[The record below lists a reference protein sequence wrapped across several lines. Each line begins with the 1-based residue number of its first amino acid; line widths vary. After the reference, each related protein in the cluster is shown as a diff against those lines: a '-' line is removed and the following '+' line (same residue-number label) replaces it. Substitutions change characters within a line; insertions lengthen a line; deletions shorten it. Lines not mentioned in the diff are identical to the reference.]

1 MARKDKDTPK
11 KILSDADMAIRQR
24 YEKAVGDFVE
34 RVKQDPHI
42 LAAILFGSLSYDAV
56 WAKSDIDLM
65 LIGPESKSN
74 PKKSAAKA
82 FALTEGGLNIH
93 AVLWPRSE
101 FRQLIEGSLQS
112 SFMHSSFA
120 KSKLLFSRDPS
131 IQELYENV
139 HTLGSRDQQV
149 QVLRAATNVLPILYK
164 AEKWLVVKKDPDY
177 SFLWIMHCVET
188 LARVEV
194 YLDGQIAGREVIQ
207 QALAINPKLFKAIY
221 TDLIAG
227 RKTTKE
233 IAAAL
238 TLINQYM
245 TKKARALFGPVL
257 DYLANAGAPRSAT
270 EIDTH
275 FAGQMNI
282 SHMHSACEWLADKGM
297 IEQLATPIRLTE
309 KSPAAMNE
317 LAFYY
322 DGEKKNRA

>member
-1 MARKDKDTPK
+1 MARARPASANVPADG
-11 KILSDADMAIRQR
+11 DAAVRER
-24 YEKAVGDFVE
+24 YENAVGEFVE
-34 RVKQDPHI
+34 RIKQDPYI
-42 LAAILFGSLSYDAV
+42 LAVILFGSLSYDSV

-65 LIGPESKSN
+65 LVGPEPKSGAKRN
-74 PKKSAAKA
+74 AAKS

-101 FRQLIEGSLQS
+101 FRQLIEGSVQS

-188 LARVEV
+188 LAYVEV
-194 YLDGQIAGREVIQ
+194 YLDGQLAGREVIQ
-207 QALAINPKLFKAIY
+207 QALAINPKFFKAIY

-227 RKTTKE
+227 KKTAKE

-238 TLINQYM
+238 ALIDQYL
-245 TKKARALFGPVL
+245 TKKTRTLFGPVL
-257 DYLANAGAPRSAT
+257 DYLADAGSPRSAT

-282 SHMHSACEWLADKGM
+282 SHMHSACEWLADKGV

-309 KSPAAMNE
+309 KSPIAMNE
-317 LAFYY
+317 MAFYF
-322 DGEKKNRA
+322 DGERKNA